1 MTLVMEEKKII
12 TLFQYDALLRYCI
25 LSACHHQN
33 GEQKQIKQDPL
44 ETTGAYFSVR
54 MIQIDQML
62 IVYLQLLTAW
72 QSKFVVWAI
81 RGMLSPTDRWSGL
94 PPIPHTGDHPCCW
107 GLGSWFLDNLH
118 KLESHAT
125 LSITFHPRM
134 KFCNNLCENKIPF
147 ESKYLT
153 VKQTP
158 GPGQSPIS
166 LRKSQT

>member
-1 MTLVMEEKKII
+1 
-12 TLFQYDALLRYCI
+12 
-25 LSACHHQN
+25 
-33 GEQKQIKQDPL
+33 
-44 ETTGAYFSVR
+44 

-81 RGMLSPTDRWSGL
+81 RGMLSPTDRWYGL
-94 PPIPHTGDHPCCW
+94 PPIPHAGDHPCCW

-134 KFCNNLCENKIPF
+134 KFCNNLCENKIQF

-153 VKQTP
+153 VN
-158 GPGQSPIS
+158 SRSRSRSRSIS
-166 LRKSQT
+166 HLSQKVSDIKDKSQKGPELTLKSNCTTTTTN

>member
-1 MTLVMEEKKII
+1 MPSPK
-12 TLFQYDALLRYCI
+12 C
-25 LSACHHQN
+25 
-33 GEQKQIKQDPL
+33 
-44 ETTGAYFSVR
+44 SVR

-94 PPIPHTGDHPCCW
+94 PSIPHTGDHPCCW

-134 KFCNNLCENKIPF
+134 KFCNNLCENKIMF
-147 ESKYLT
+147 ESKYLS
-153 VKQTP
+153 VKSRFGSRSISHLSQKVSDIKDKSQKGPKQT
-158 GPGQSPIS
+158 
-166 LRKSQT
+166 L

>member
-1 MTLVMEEKKII
+1 
-12 TLFQYDALLRYCI
+12 
-25 LSACHHQN
+25 
-33 GEQKQIKQDPL
+33 
-44 ETTGAYFSVR
+44 

-134 KFCNNLCENKIPF
+134 KFCNNLCENENKIMF
-147 ESKYLT
+147 KSKYLT
-153 VKQTP
+153 VKP
-158 GPGQSPIS
+158 RSGSRSIS
-166 LRKSQT
+166 HLSQKVSDIKDKSHNHKSL